1 MDGLSTLLS
10 TLRPLLVIVVVSALL
25 LLNVCFASKTVDLQE
40 LYERRRGALLL
51 PR

>member
-1 MDGLSTLLS
+1 MDSFLLS
-10 TLRPLLVIVVVSALL
+10 TLRPLLIIVVVTALL
-25 LLNVCFASKTVDLQE
+25 LLNICFASKTVDIHE